1 VADEVRDALIDRVM
15 THIADKLDDD
25 DKLIQLKSLYDE
37 NNSIDEIYAFLN
49 TNIEDY
55 DGFID
60 EVYSSFEKMY
70 LDAMQDYEEN
80 ADSPL

>member
-1 VADEVRDALIDRVM
+1 M
-15 THIADKLDDD
+15 THIADRMDDD

-37 NNSIDEIYAFLN
+37 EKSLDEIYTFLN

-80 ADSPL
+80 ADSSL